1 MTERAHL
8 SERSGNPISPT
19 QAFDY
24 ALIARLTRHF
34 RDRGQDLYL
43 VGGSVRD
50 QILGRPTH
58 DLDFATSALP
68 EQTEAILQEAR
79 PSSVY
84 VIGQRFGTVGAI
96 FGDVAVEITTYR
108 GERYEVGSRKPEVH
122 YGVPLYEDLAR
133 RDFTINAMA
142 YDALGGQTIDPFG
155 GTEDLRV
162 GLIRAVGD
170 PALRFA
176 EDPLRLMR
184 AVRFSAQLGFN
195 IEEKTVQAIAT
206 QAGALATVSR
216 ERVLDEMNRIL
227 LSPYPARG
235 VRQLVELNL
244 ADVFIPEICDLQ
256 KTTQGKR
263 SKDVFEHTLRVLERT
278 RADLV
283 LRWAALLH
291 DIGKPRTFTQTGN
304 EIHFPG
310 HEAVGERLARDI
322 LTRLRADHVL
332 IDAVGA
338 LTGMH
343 MRANQY
349 ETEWT
354 DGAVR
359 RLVREAGGEFL
370 RLLEL
375 SEADVTSYK
384 AVKIEAA
391 MRRVRS
397 LRERVERLDEEA
409 RIEEI
414 ESPLNGEDLMAI
426 FGHGP
431 GPWIKVLKDYLLNLV
446 IEGQLKSGDVAHAT
460 DLAQQFVREHADLF
474 RGPVGRR

>member
-1 MTERAHL
+1 
-8 SERSGNPISPT
+8 
-19 QAFDY
+19 
-24 ALIARLTRHF
+24 
-34 RDRGQDLYL
+34 
-43 VGGSVRD
+43 
-50 QILGRPTH
+50 
-58 DLDFATSALP
+58 
-68 EQTEAILQEAR
+68 
-79 PSSVY
+79 
-84 VIGQRFGTVGAI
+84 
-96 FGDVAVEITTYR
+96 
-108 GERYEVGSRKPEVH
+108 
-122 YGVPLYEDLAR
+122 
-133 RDFTINAMA
+133 
-142 YDALGGQTIDPFG
+142 
-155 GTEDLRV
+155 
-162 GLIRAVGD
+162 
-170 PALRFA
+170 
-176 EDPLRLMR
+176 
-184 AVRFSAQLGFN
+184 
-195 IEEKTVQAIAT
+195 
-206 QAGALATVSR
+206 
-216 ERVLDEMNRIL
+216 
-227 LSPYPARG
+227 
-235 VRQLVELNL
+235 
-244 ADVFIPEICDLQ
+244 
-256 KTTQGKR
+256 
-263 SKDVFEHTLRVLERT
+263 
-278 RADLV
+278 
-283 LRWAALLH
+283 
-291 DIGKPRTFTQTGN
+291 
-304 EIHFPG
+304 
-310 HEAVGERLARDI
+310 VGERLAREI

-460 DLAQQFVREHADLF
+460 ELAQQFVREHADLF